1 VARNDRA
8 GRHHHFALVCRT
20 VLVLLVT
27 TFAFAAAAADVSTLD
42 PPTSLAGGWQCFA
55 KDGSL
60 GDAPLGDDV
69 RWHDVTLP
77 QDDGS
82 ALCDMPSVWLR
93 RTVRVVDALRT
104 APLGVS
110 LGEVRGAYEVFVD
123 GERIGSA
130 DEIRR
135 GKAFAI
141 PARALD
147 DGSVDVLVH
156 VVRDAAALGTIL
168 DKRVVVNG
176 PLALGG
182 MPSLDG
188 HARDTVELRVLRE
201 ASASLAMAAL
211 FLFIGL
217 YHVLVW
223 LLRRDLTGYLWFG
236 IFASTANAWITFVS
250 VVGTPL
256 LPLDART
263 GLIWGNF
270 LGSLVNAA
278 FIEFSFRYLTKGPP
292 TKPWRIYVY
301 VLVAIAF
308 FGFIPVVGVT
318 WTVSPPVVLAKLAMP
333 IACLVLFIRGARKG
347 SREAKVLLVGLAIAA
362 LGAPLQYLVLSRGLH
377 MWVSPGQIALAVFF
391 LSMAVAL
398 AAQFARTLDD
408 VDARARELAETNTSI
423 LRFVPLPFLN
433 ALGKKSVLEV
443 KRGEALSTSMSVMF
457 CDLRGFTTIAE
468 RMGHEETFALINRY
482 LERMEPP
489 IHAAGGFINQY
500 LGDGI
505 MALFPKGADAAVQAA
520 AGMARALEQLNAER
534 ATKGEPELKIGIGIH
549 TGQLM
554 LGTIGGGERLDK
566 GVIGDVVNT
575 AARLEGI
582 TKMYGARVLLSGETM
597 SALSS
602 PEKWNLRPLDAVKAK
617 GKTEPLALV
626 ELLDADVKLVRD
638 VKVKTRGEL
647 EAALAL
653 YRKGAFQDAAVR
665 FGALAAAHPEDGAAR
680 ALHDRCNELLASPP
694 DAWSGILSLA
704 TK

>member
-1 VARNDRA
+1 MLALIA
-8 GRHHHFALVCRT
+8 IALV
-20 VLVLLVT
+20 LPSSEL
-27 TFAFAAAAADVSTLD
+27 AFIEVEALD
-42 PPTSLAGGWQCFA
+42 PPFDLAGVWTCAFSESTTLPPPGPSF
-55 KDGSL
+55 
-60 GDAPLGDDV
+60 
-69 RWHDVTLP
+69 HEVTLP
-77 QDDGS
+77 QEES
-82 ALCDMPSVWLR
+82 SPLCNAHSVWLR
-93 RTVRVVDALRT
+93 KNVYVAAPLLR
-104 APLGVS
+104 APLGIA

-123 GERIGSA
+123 GERIGGA
-130 DEIRR
+130 DEIRMGR
-135 GKAFAI
+135 AFAVPTAALADGKAE
-141 PARALD
+141 
-147 DGSVDVLVH
+147 VLVH
-156 VVRDAAALGTIL
+156 VVRDEAALGTVL
-168 DKRVVVNG
+168 DKRVIVDG
-176 PLALGG
+176 PIAVGG

-188 HARDTVELRVLRE
+188 HARDTVQLRVLRE

-236 IFASTANAWITFVS
+236 IFAFTANAWITFVS

-278 FIEFSFRYLTKGPP
+278 FVAFSFAYLKKPP
-292 TKPWRIYVY
+292 TRPWRIYVY

-308 FGFIPVVGVT
+308 VGFLPMVGVT
-318 WTVSPPVVLAKLAMP
+318 WTVSPPVVLIKLAMP
-333 IACLVLFIRGARKG
+333 LACLVLFIRAARKG
-347 SREAKVLLVGLAIAA
+347 SSEAKVILVGLAIAA

-377 MWVSPGQIALAVFF
+377 LWVSPGQIALAVFF
-391 LSMAVAL
+391 LTMAVAL

-408 VDARARELAETNTSI
+408 VDARAKELAETNTSI

-443 KRGEALSTSMSVMF
+443 KRGEALSTTMSVMF
-457 CDLRGFTTIAE
+457 CDLRGFTSIAE
-468 RMGHEETFALINRY
+468 RMGHEETFSLINQY

-489 IHAAGGFINQY
+489 IHEAGGFINQY

-505 MALFPKGADAAVQAA
+505 MALFPKGADAAVAA
-520 AGMARALEQLNAER
+520 ATGMARALEQLNSER
-534 ATKGEPELKIGIGIH
+534 AGRGEPELKIGIGIH
-549 TGQLM
+549 TGTLM

-582 TKMYGARVLLSGETM
+582 TKMYGARVLLSGETLT
-597 SALSS
+597 ALTAK
-602 PEKWNLRPLDAVKAK
+602 ERWHLRPLDAVKAK

-626 ELLDADVKLVRD
+626 ELLDADPKAMRD
-638 VKVKTRGEL
+638 DKIKTRGDL

-653 YRKGAFQDAAVR
+653 YRKGAFQDAAAR

-680 ALHDRCNELLASPP
+680 ALHDRCLELIASPP